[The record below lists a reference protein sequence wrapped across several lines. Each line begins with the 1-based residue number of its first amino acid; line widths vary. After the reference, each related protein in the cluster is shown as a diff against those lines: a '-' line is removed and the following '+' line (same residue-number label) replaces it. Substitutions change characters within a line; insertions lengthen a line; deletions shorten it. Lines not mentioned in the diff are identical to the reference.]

1 MDLRRWIFTRLRPGW
16 NGGPPEKVDF
26 LTLRQD
32 RRHPDRGE
40 MQPSIFMPVAETF
53 GLIIHLGEWSLHDA
67 HKPETAG
74 PWTVQVSADIK
85 GLWPSCGE

>member
-1 MDLRRWIFTRLRPGW
+1 
-16 NGGPPEKVDF
+16 
-26 LTLRQD
+26 
-32 RRHPDRGE
+32 

-67 HKPETAG
+67 HKPETTG